1 MLNHILGHNIALRNI
16 LICSLLWPSA
26 LIAEADCITKT
37 YFESEEGVLTEEEQ
51 VMLLDKQFIVSLSN
65 KVECDNAASNSSGE
79 GSTAEATAGGQEKAQ
94 GGNASRN
101 RLQEGESS
109 TALDGDLIPR
119 ESKAADGFDSSTAEQ
134 QQGSNGKQ
142 EEELL
147 AADNDLELRRQ
158 IQELIKNEKNE
169 KVKEQ
174 LQKRLKEL

>member
-1 MLNHILGHNIALRNI
+1 MRSNMLIFL
-16 LICSLLWPSA
+16 LLWPA
-26 LIAEADCITKT
+26 MLTADSNCITKT
-37 YFESEEGVLTEEEQ
+37 YFESEGGVLTKEEQ
-51 VMLLDKQFIVSLSN
+51 LMLLDRQFIVSLSN
-65 KVECDNAASNSSGE
+65 KNECENSLSNSSSE
-79 GSTAEATAGGQEKAQ
+79 GSTVDASAGGQGQ

-101 RLQEGESS
+101 RIQEGESS
-109 TALDGDLIPR
+109 IALGADLNPSELSVAGDL
-119 ESKAADGFDSSTAEQ
+119 DSSIADQ
-134 QQGSNGKQ
+134 QQGSNGAR